1 MKAENFNINYP
12 MIHQGTEKTEVV
24 FYQTESELFE
34 NIANTETKHIYVTD
48 SNIALLPEVKKFLDL
63 QKSKNHPVVVLPSGE
78 ENKTLE
84 SVLTIVKA
92 ALEADFN
99 RNSVFTGIGGGVI
112 TDMTAF
118 ASSIFKRGAK
128 LELIPT
134 SLLAMVDA
142 ACGGKTGCDFENYK
156 NMIGSFYP
164 AGKLY
169 ICAEFVQTLPES
181 EYFSGLAEAIK
192 TAMLYDKEMFEDFES
207 KSDLIKERNPEIL
220 DKIIG
225 KCVRAKAKIV
235 EEDLTEKGLRMQLN
249 LGHTFAHALETVAGL
264 GAISHGCAV
273 AWGCG
278 RAVKLSE
285 ILGLAS
291 SEYSN
296 RVFAMLE
303 KYGYSTE
310 AVHPVLKDGKS
321 ENQFDESELKNVLLK
336 AMKKDKKNSSTTIRL
351 VLQKDIANTEIQEI
365 ADSSIVQVL

>member
-1 MKAENFNINYP
+1 MAENFNINYP

-24 FYQTESELFE
+24 FYQNERELFSNIIDTE
-34 NIANTETKHIYVTD
+34 NKQIYVTD

-78 ENKTLE
+78 ENKTLD
-84 SVLTIVKA
+84 SVLSIVKA

-99 RNSVFTGIGGGVI
+99 RNSVFVGIGGGVI

-118 ASSIFKRGAK
+118 AASIFKRGAK

-164 AGKLY
+164 AGKLH
-169 ICAEFVQTLPES
+169 ICPEFVQSLPES

-207 KSDLIKERNPEIL
+207 KSDLIKERNTEIL
-220 DKIIG
+220 DKIIE
-225 KCVRAKAKIV
+225 KCVRAKSKIV

-278 RAVKLSE
+278 RAIDLSVK
-285 ILGLAS
+285 LGLAS
-291 SEYSN
+291 KDYKE

-303 KYGYSTE
+303 KYGYSVE
-310 AVHPVLKDGKS
+310 KVHPVLVGKIA
-321 ENQFDESELKNVLLK
+321 EKQIAETLIK
-336 AMKKDKKNSSTTIRL
+336 AMKKDKKNSSSTIKV
-351 VLQKDIANTEIQEI
+351 VLQRDIKQTEIIQVADSEI
-365 ADSSIVQVL
+365 AKVL

>member
-1 MKAENFNINYP
+1 MAENFNINYP
-12 MIHQGTEKTEVV
+12 MIHQGTEKTEVI
-24 FYQTESELFE
+24 FYQNERELFSNIIDTE
-34 NIANTETKHIYVTD
+34 NKHIYVTD

-78 ENKTLE
+78 ENKTLD

-99 RNSVFTGIGGGVI
+99 RNSVFVGIGGGVI

-118 ASSIFKRGAK
+118 AASIFKRGAK

-164 AGKLY
+164 AGKLH
-169 ICAEFVQTLPES
+169 ICPEFVQSLPES

-220 DKIIG
+220 DKVIG

-264 GAISHGCAV
+264 GAISHGEAV

-278 RAVKLSE
+278 RAIDLSVN
-285 ILGLAS
+285 LGLAF
-291 SEYSN
+291 ENYKN

-303 KYGYSTE
+303 KYGYSVE
-310 AVHPVLKDGKS
+310 KVHPVLVGKIA
-321 ENQFDESELKNVLLK
+321 ENQIAETLIK
-336 AMKKDKKNSSTTIRL
+336 AMKKDKKNSSSTIKV
-351 VLQKDIANTEIQEI
+351 VLQRDIKQTEIIQVADSEI
-365 ADSSIVQVL
+365 AKVL

>member
-1 MKAENFNINYP
+1 MKKDFNINYP

-24 FYQTESELFE
+24 FFQKESELFANIGNGE
-34 NIANTETKHIYVTD
+34 NKHIYVTD
-48 SNIALLPEVKKFLDL
+48 SNIALLPEVKKFLDE
-63 QKSKNHPVVVLPSGE
+63 QKAKNQVVVILPAGE
-78 ENKTLE
+78 ENKTLD

-142 ACGGKTGCDFENYK
+142 ACGGKTGCDFESYK

-169 ICAEFVQTLPES
+169 ICSEFVQSLPES
-181 EYFSGLAEAIK
+181 EYFSGLAEAVK
-192 TAMLYDKEMFEDFES
+192 TAMLYDEEMFEDFET
-207 KSDLIKERNPEIL
+207 KADLVRARNPELL
-220 DKIIG
+220 DKIIE

-264 GAISHGCAV
+264 GAISHGEAV

-278 RAVKLSE
+278 RAVELSQN
-285 ILGLAS
+285 LGLAS
-291 SEYSN
+291 ETYKN
-296 RVFAMLE
+296 RVFAML
-303 KYGYSTE
+303 KNYGYSTE
-310 AVHPVLKDGKS
+310 ALHPVLNGKIP
-321 ENQFDESELKNVLLK
+321 ENQVKETLLF
-336 AMKKDKKNSSTTIRL
+336 AMKKDKKNSSSTVRF
-351 VLQKDIANTEIQEI
+351 VLQSDIKKTVIQEVS
-365 ADSSIVQVL
+365 DSEVAKVL

>member
-1 MKAENFNINYP
+1 MF
-12 MIHQGTEKTEVV
+12 
-24 FYQTESELFE
+24 FYQNENELFE
-34 NIANTETKHIYVTD
+34 NIAHTENKQIYVTD

-78 ENKTLE
+78 ENKTLD
-84 SVLTIVKA
+84 SVLSIVKA

-99 RNSVFTGIGGGVI
+99 RNSVFVGIGGGVI

-118 ASSIFKRGAK
+118 AASIFKRGAK

-164 AGKLY
+164 AGKLH
-169 ICAEFVQTLPES
+169 ICPEFVQSLPES

-220 DKIIG
+220 DKIIE

-264 GAISHGCAV
+264 GTISHGCAV

-278 RAVKLSE
+278 RAIELSVK
-285 ILGLAS
+285 LGLAS
-291 SEYSN
+291 KDYKE

-303 KYGYSTE
+303 KYGYSVE
-310 AVHPVLKDGKS
+310 KVHPVLVGKIA
-321 ENQFDESELKNVLLK
+321 ENQIAETLIK
-336 AMKKDKKNSSTTIRL
+336 AMKKDKKNSSSTIKV
-351 VLQKDIANTEIQEI
+351 VLQRDIKQTE
-365 ADSSIVQVL
+365 IVQVADSEIAKVL

>member
-1 MKAENFNINYP
+1 MAENFNINYP
-12 MIHQGTEKTEVV
+12 MIHQGTEKTEVF
-24 FYQTESELFE
+24 FYQNERELFSNIIDTE
-34 NIANTETKHIYVTD
+34 NKHIYVTD
-48 SNIALLPEVKKFLDL
+48 SNIALLPEVKKFLDN
-63 QKSKNHPVVVLPSGE
+63 QKSKNHPVVILAAGE
-78 ENKTLE
+78 ENKTLD

-92 ALEADFN
+92 ALESDFN
-99 RNSVFTGIGGGVI
+99 RNSVFVGIGGGVI

-118 ASSIFKRGAK
+118 AASIFKRGAK

-164 AGKLY
+164 ARKLH
-169 ICAEFVQTLPES
+169 ICPEFVQSLPES

-220 DKIIG
+220 DKIIE

-264 GAISHGCAV
+264 GVISHGCAV

-278 RAVKLSE
+278 RAIDLSVK
-285 ILGLAS
+285 LGLAS
-291 SEYSN
+291 ENYKN

-303 KYGYSTE
+303 KYGYSVE
-310 AVHPVLKDGKS
+310 KVHPVLVGKIA
-321 ENQFDESELKNVLLK
+321 ENQIAETLIK
-336 AMKKDKKNSSTTIRL
+336 AMKKDKKNSSATIRF
-351 VLQKDIANTEIQEI
+351 VLQRDIANTEILEI
-365 ADSSIVQVL
+365 ADSNIVQVL

>member
-1 MKAENFNINYP
+1 MAENFNINYP

-24 FYQTESELFE
+24 FYQNERELFSNIIDTE
-34 NIANTETKHIYVTD
+34 NKHIYVTD

-63 QKSKNHPVVVLPSGE
+63 QKFKNHPVVVLPSGE

-192 TAMLYDKEMFEDFES
+192 LQCCT
-207 KSDLIKERNPEIL
+207 IKKCLRIL
-220 DKIIG
+220 S
-225 KCVRAKAKIV
+225 
-235 EEDLTEKGLRMQLN
+235 Q
-249 LGHTFAHALETVAGL
+249 
-264 GAISHGCAV
+264 
-273 AWGCG
+273 
-278 RAVKLSE
+278 
-285 ILGLAS
+285 
-291 SEYSN
+291 
-296 RVFAMLE
+296 
-303 KYGYSTE
+303 
-310 AVHPVLKDGKS
+310 
-321 ENQFDESELKNVLLK
+321 NQ
-336 AMKKDKKNSSTTIRL
+336 I
-351 VLQKDIANTEIQEI
+351 
-365 ADSSIVQVL
+365 

>member
-1 MKAENFNINYP
+1 MAENFNINYP
-12 MIHQGTEKTEVV
+12 MIHQGTEKTEVF
-24 FYQTESELFE
+24 FYQNERELFSNIIDTE
-34 NIANTETKHIYVTD
+34 NKHIYVTD
-48 SNIALLPEVKKFLDL
+48 SNIALLPEVKKFLDI
-63 QKSKNHPVVVLPSGE
+63 QKAKNHPVVVLPSGE
-78 ENKTLE
+78 ENKTLD

-99 RNSVFTGIGGGVI
+99 RNSVFVGIGGGVI

-118 ASSIFKRGAK
+118 AASIFKRGAK

-164 AGKLY
+164 AEKLH
-169 ICAEFVQTLPES
+169 ICPEFVQSLPES

-220 DKIIG
+220 DKIIE
-225 KCVRAKAKIV
+225 KCVRSKAKIV

-264 GAISHGCAV
+264 GVISHGEAV

-278 RAVKLSE
+278 RAIDLSVK
-285 ILGLAS
+285 LGLAS
-291 SEYSN
+291 ENYKN

-303 KYGYSTE
+303 KYGYSVGK
-310 AVHPVLKDGKS
+310 VHPVLVGKIA
-321 ENQFDESELKNVLLK
+321 ENQIAETLIK
-336 AMKKDKKNSSTTIRL
+336 AMKKDKKNSSATIRF
-351 VLQKDIANTEIQEI
+351 VLQKDIKQTEIIQVADSEI
-365 ADSSIVQVL
+365 AKVL

>member
-1 MKAENFNINYP
+1 MKNFNINYP
-12 MIHQGTEKTEVV
+12 MIHQGTEKTEVF
-24 FYQTESELFE
+24 FYQNENELFE
-34 NIANTETKHIYVTD
+34 NIANTEDKQIYVTD

-63 QKSKNHPVVVLPSGE
+63 QKFKNHPVVVLPSGE
-78 ENKTLE
+78 ENKTLD
-84 SVLTIVKA
+84 SVLSIVKA

-99 RNSVFTGIGGGVI
+99 RNSVFVGIGGGVI

-118 ASSIFKRGAK
+118 AASIFKRGAK

-164 AGKLY
+164 AGKLH
-169 ICAEFVQTLPES
+169 ICPEFVQSLPES

-207 KSDLIKERNPEIL
+207 KSDLIKERNPENL
-220 DKIIG
+220 DKIIE

-264 GAISHGCAV
+264 GAISHGEAV

-278 RAVKLSE
+278 RAIDLSVK
-285 ILGLAS
+285 LGLAS
-291 SEYSN
+291 ENYKN

-303 KYGYSTE
+303 KYGYSVE
-310 AVHPVLKDGKS
+310 KVHPVLVGKIA
-321 ENQFDESELKNVLLK
+321 ENQIAETLIK
-336 AMKKDKKNSSTTIRL
+336 AMKKDKKNSSSAIKV
-351 VLQKDIANTEIQEI
+351 VLQRDIKQTEIIQVADSEI
-365 ADSSIVQVL
+365 AKVL

>member
-1 MKAENFNINYP
+1 MAENFNINYP
-12 MIHQGTEKTEVV
+12 MIHQGTEKTEVI
-24 FYQTESELFE
+24 FYQNERELFSNLIDTE
-34 NIANTETKHIYVTD
+34 NKHIYVTD

-78 ENKTLE
+78 DNKTLD

-92 ALEADFN
+92 ALESDFN
-99 RNSVFTGIGGGVI
+99 RNSVFVGIGGGVI

-118 ASSIFKRGAK
+118 AASIFKRGAK

-164 AGKLY
+164 ARKLH
-169 ICAEFVQTLPES
+169 ICPEFVQSLPES

-207 KSDLIKERNPEIL
+207 KSELIKERNPEIL
-220 DKIIG
+220 DKIIE
-225 KCVRAKAKIV
+225 KCVSAKGKIV

-264 GAISHGCAV
+264 GAISHGEAV

-278 RAVKLSE
+278 RAIDLSVK
-285 ILGLAS
+285 LGLAS
-291 SEYSN
+291 ENYKN

-303 KYGYSTE
+303 KYGYSVE
-310 AVHPVLKDGKS
+310 KVHPVLVGKIA
-321 ENQFDESELKNVLLK
+321 ENQIAETLIK
-336 AMKKDKKNSSTTIRL
+336 AMKKDKKNSSATIRF
-351 VLQKDIANTEIQEI
+351 VLQRDIANTEILEI
-365 ADSSIVQVL
+365 ADSNIVQVL

>member
-1 MKAENFNINYP
+1 MGKTSMKKDFDINYP
-12 MIHQGTEKTEVV
+12 LIHQGTEKTEVV
-24 FYQTESELFE
+24 FYQNEKELFSNIVDTE
-34 NIANTETKHIYVTD
+34 NKQIYVTD
-48 SNIALLPEVKKFLDL
+48 SNIALLPEVKKFLDD
-63 QKSKNHPVVVLPSGE
+63 QKAKNHPVVILTAGE
-78 ENKTLE
+78 ENKTLD
-84 SVLTIVKA
+84 SVLSIVKA
-92 ALEADFN
+92 ALEGDFN
-99 RNSVFTGIGGGVI
+99 RNSVFVGIGGGVI

-118 ASSIFKRGAK
+118 AASIFKRGAR

-164 AGKLY
+164 AKKLH
-169 ICAEFVQTLPES
+169 ICPEFVQSLPES

-220 DKIIG
+220 DKIIE
-225 KCVRAKAKIV
+225 KCVSAKAKIV

-264 GAISHGCAV
+264 GAISHGEAV

-278 RAVKLSE
+278 RAIDLSVK
-285 ILGLAS
+285 LGLAS
-291 SEYSN
+291 KDYKE

-303 KYGYSTE
+303 KYGYSVE
-310 AVHPVLKDGKS
+310 KSHPVLVGKIA
-321 ENQFDESELKNVLLK
+321 ENQIAETLIK
-336 AMKKDKKNSSTTIRL
+336 AMKKDKKNSSSTIKV
-351 VLQKDIANTEIQEI
+351 VLQRDIKQTEIIQVADSEI
-365 ADSSIVQVL
+365 AKVL

>member
-1 MKAENFNINYP
+1 MEKDFNINYP
-12 MIHQGTEKTEVV
+12 MIHQGTEKTEVF
-24 FYQTESELFE
+24 FYQNENQLFE
-34 NIANTETKHIYVTD
+34 NIANTENKQIYVTD
-48 SNIALLPEVKKFLDL
+48 SNIALLSEVKKFLDL

-78 ENKTLE
+78 ENKTLD
-84 SVLTIVKA
+84 SVLSIVKA

-99 RNSVFTGIGGGVI
+99 RNSVFVGIGGGVI

-118 ASSIFKRGAK
+118 AASIFKRGAK

-220 DKIIG
+220 DKIIE

-278 RAVKLSE
+278 RAIDLSVK
-285 ILGLAS
+285 LGLAS
-291 SEYSN
+291 KDYKE

-303 KYGYSTE
+303 KYGYSVE
-310 AVHPVLKDGKS
+310 KVHPVLVGKIA
-321 ENQFDESELKNVLLK
+321 ENQIAETLIK
-336 AMKKDKKNSSTTIRL
+336 AMKKDKKNSSSTIKV
-351 VLQKDIANTEIQEI
+351 VLQRDIKQTEIIQVADSEI
-365 ADSSIVQVL
+365 AKVL